1 MNQNKLSDK
10 YEKIQC
16 GILFAV
22 IVALC
27 VYNGVKGGYFADYT
41 PVNGDFQNYNVVRRF
56 LNGQAPYRDFAC
68 YLGLGHL
75 WLGSGAA
82 FAFGMA
88 KPVLQSSV
96 MAFDFLSMFAFCAA
110 AIAVLNGVF
119 AGRNSMKKSLLVT
132 NILVMALE
140 FKSYY
145 EDSFLYQKLT
155 ISEDVREVL
164 HRMGNTGNSARH
176 LRGMAPVVFICVY
189 YLVNFILKKLKA
201 EKYSD
206 IISCAVACGSII
218 LYSNDYGIATA
229 VVAVIA
235 VAASLMFK
243 KSSVKEKI
251 RKLLIFVAVSA
262 ASFVLVG
269 QIATFGNFKE
279 YIQYLS
285 QVSGSQAWYYLS
297 GKSYFLYDIE
307 TDMAVLVQL
316 ALCLVYI
323 LIILI
328 KRFDSYVLKRC
339 GTPLF
344 FNLTAYA
351 AANEYRLLSGSGLKE
366 VSYSFLWVTL
376 AGEIIW
382 FAVFAADK
390 LLKNDRLK
398 KGVALLLTAVIVV
411 GFAARTV
418 AFADKMESNA
428 SKDYYTIDGIG
439 RIINHGED
447 LLKIDE
453 RIDKNAVIFP
463 TYASAPDVMR
473 KTFQPSGYDYII
485 HVLGDEARE
494 KYLDSF
500 FETSPDYVVTINP
513 ALDGWEY
520 WISNANWFF
529 YREFY
534 KDYIPEYASKQFIYW
549 KKAEQKNNLNPSDA
563 EVVITE
569 ETPGYYKV
577 EVFSA
582 SGETGT
588 IDAQIDYS
596 VAKTNDNRSKLII
609 MSMLGIENTT
619 SGSITQTS
627 SDREFN
633 LPQQGC
639 VNIPV
644 DIVDGYGVMYMKSYP
659 ENYTYID
666 HMDIQLGDIYT
677 VNWEYLKTASAQN
690 SGKYAVINYTP
701 IKENCFIAER
711 ANEVYADGKWY
722 AVSQKA
728 EGQIYI
734 ECKSSE
740 EAKQLAE
747 YLTEYNCVKIK

>member
-56 LNGQAPYRDFAC
+56 LDGQAPYRDFAC

-75 WLGSGAA
+75 WIGSAAA
-82 FAFGMA
+82 FVFGAA

-96 MAFDFLSMFAFCAA
+96 MAFDFLSMFAFCMASV
-110 AIAVLNGVF
+110 IILNGVF
-119 AGRNSMKKSLLVT
+119 EGRNSIKKSLLLT

-140 FKSYY
+140 CKNYC
-145 EDSFLYQKLT
+145 EDSLLYQKLT
-155 ISEDVREVL
+155 ISDDVREVL
-164 HRMGNTGNSARH
+164 YRMGNTGNSARH

-189 YLVNFILKKLKA
+189 YLVRFILRKIKA

-235 VAASLMFK
+235 VAASLVFK

-251 RKLLIFVAVSA
+251 RKLLIFAAVSL

-279 YIQYLS
+279 YIRYLS
-285 QVSGSQAWYYLS
+285 RVSGSQAWYYLS

-307 TDMAVLVQL
+307 TDVAVLVQL
-316 ALCLVYI
+316 ALCIVYI

-328 KRFDSYVLKRC
+328 KKFDPYILKRC

-376 AGEIIW
+376 AGEIVC
-382 FAVFAADK
+382 FVAVLADK
-390 LLKNDRLK
+390 LLKNNGLK
-398 KGVALLLTAVIVV
+398 KGVAMLLTAVIVV
-411 GFAARTV
+411 GFGARTV
-418 AFADKMESNA
+418 DFADKIESNA
-428 SKDYYTIDGIG
+428 AKNYYSIDGIG

-453 RIDKNAVIFP
+453 RIDKNAVVFP

-485 HVLGDEARE
+485 HVLGDEARKE
-494 KYLDSF
+494 YLDSF
-500 FETSPDYVVTINP
+500 FETSPDYVATINP

-534 KDYIPEYASKQFIYW
+534 KNYTPEYASNQFIYW
-549 KKAEQKNNLNPSDA
+549 KKAEEENELNSSNA

-577 EVFSA
+577 EVFSD

-596 VAKTNDNRSKLII
+596 VAKTADNRSKLII

-666 HMDIQLGDIYT
+666 HMDIHLGDIYT

-690 SGKYAVINYTP
+690 NDKYVVINYAP

-711 ANEVYADGKWY
+711 ANELYADGKWY
-722 AVSQKA
+722 IAVQKS
-728 EGQIYI
+728 EGQLYL
-734 ECKSSE
+734 ECNSAE
-740 EAKQLAE
+740 EAEQLAE
-747 YLTEYNCVKIK
+747 YLTEYNCVKIR